1 MKPASRFAVQKAWR
15 LLMLDMGLEP
25 ATVLRLA
32 GLPADLF
39 ARPEASLSAAEYFR
53 LWGGLEAAAGSEA
66 LPLRLGQAISVEAF
80 DPALFACVCSPDLN
94 TALTRLAQYKQLIG
108 PLLMGLEAGPASTAV
123 TLGCYGH
130 EGPLPRSLAASEL
143 VFFTQLARLATRHRV
158 VPLAVAS
165 PDLPQDLAPYE
176 AFFGCPLQAGPA
188 IRIVFSRQDATRPFL
203 TENAA
208 MWQTFAGS
216 LTARLA
222 ALAAPAPV
230 AERVRGALLQLLP
243 AGLVTIDDV
252 AARLAMSRRS
262 LQRHLRE
269 EAVSFQDLLGRV
281 REELAKHYL
290 ASSSISPGEIS
301 WLLGFRETNSF
312 HRAFRHWTGV
322 TPGAWRNARQASRAH

>member
-1 MKPASRFAVQKAWR
+1 MKQVTRFAVQKSWR
-15 LLMLDMGLEP
+15 LLMLDMGLDP

-39 ARPEASLSAAEYFR
+39 ARPEASLSADDYFR

-80 DPALFACVCSPDLN
+80 DPALFACLCSPDLN
-94 TALTRLAQYKQLIG
+94 TALARLAQYKQLIG
-108 PLLMGLEAGPASTAV
+108 PLLMSVKAGPKTTAV
-123 TLGCYGH
+123 TLACYGH
-130 EGPLPRSLAASEL
+130 HRPLPRSLAASEL

-165 PDLPQDLAPYE
+165 PDLPRDLAPFN
-176 AFFGCPLQAGPA
+176 AFFGCPLKAGRA
-188 IRIVFSRQDATRPFL
+188 IRIVFSGTDARRPFL

-208 MWQTFAGS
+208 MWQSFEAG
-216 LTARLA
+216 LAARLS
-222 ALAAPAPV
+222 ALSAPAAV

-243 AGLVTIDDV
+243 VGLASIDDV
-252 AARLAMSRRS
+252 AARLTMSRRS

-269 EAVSFQDLLGRV
+269 ESVSFQDVLGRV

-290 ASSSISPGEIS
+290 ASSAISPGEIS

-312 HRAFRHWTGV
+312 HRAFRLWTGV
-322 TPGAWRNARQASRAH
+322 TPGVWRQAQKHRAAR